1 MRHLILN
8 TCLLLLVTAC
18 QKAPNKR
25 AEAQS
30 QRPVTMSFESPQL
43 LVSKPGSEWLVDY
56 VKTGKVFITEVVLD
70 TRITDHGETVWRRSF
85 ESNFYGDEYRVRSFT
100 ANQLKEAKTVS
111 ELSTR
116 LGDPDAE
123 LWPLD
128 EAAHGV
134 ELWRIWNGVS
144 DDGAKVYNIF
154 AGRNRMGELQCVL
167 ISAGGMKLTTKPK

>member
-18 QKAPNKR
+18 QKAPNKRAEAKRAEAKR

-100 ANQLKEAKTVS
+100 AN
-111 ELSTR
+111 
-116 LGDPDAE
+116 
-123 LWPLD
+123 
-128 EAAHGV
+128 
-134 ELWRIWNGVS
+134 
-144 DDGAKVYNIF
+144 
-154 AGRNRMGELQCVL
+154 
-167 ISAGGMKLTTKPK
+167 